1 MSAQEDQSTE
11 KTVLLIDDEAH
22 LRRLVAVTLEDSRY
36 RFLEAADGKEG
47 LEIARREKPDLI
59 LLDVAMP
66 EVNGFGVCQ
75 QLKADPET
83 RDIVVVMLTALAQE
97 ADRLR
102 GWEVGADGYFTKP
115 FSPTALLDKVG
126 EVLGLD

>member
-1 MSAQEDQSTE
+1 MCAQEDPGIE

-22 LRRLVAVTLEDSRY
+22 LRRLVAVTLQDSRY
-36 RFLEAADGKEG
+36 RFLEAASGKEG

-59 LLDVAMP
+59 LLDIAMP
-66 EVNGFGVCQ
+66 EMNGFDVCRR
-75 QLKADPET
+75 LKADPET
-83 RDIVVVMLTALAQE
+83 RDTAIVMLTAMAQE

-115 FSPTALLDKVG
+115 FSPMALLDKVG
-126 EVLGLD
+126 EVLAL